1 MDRSTLITILL
12 AVAIA
17 LLGIGII
24 VPVLPIYATR
34 LGATGITLGL
44 IVAAFSITRG
54 ILQPIV
60 GAASDRGGRKRFLLT
75 GLTIYTVVGLILP
88 RAESVNHLIL
98 IRAFHGIG
106 SAMIVPVAMAYMAD
120 LAPAGQEGRY
130 MGLLN
135 AAVFTGIGGGP
146 IIGGIFTDLWGLSA
160 AFYTMAGLSV
170 LAIALVCRH
179 LPDRPP
185 QLQEKSRLRLLATMG
200 LMLGSR
206 RTMGLLLARMAV
218 TVVVVP
224 SMAFLPLLM
233 SRGHAASGIE
243 IGLVIASRTLVNA
256 LLQAPFGKVADRR
269 NKIHLL
275 VAGCLIIS
283 GAMFAVPFA
292 AGLWLLAGLFALVG
306 LGEAIVWPTLGA
318 LAAEDGRFYGQGAM
332 MGVFNMSMSAGVFL
346 GAMGAGTIMDLLG
359 LRYAFFL
366 IAVFVLACTLIAAA
380 LVRNGRLACESA
392 GGKPGE
398 VSGT

>member
-1 MDRSTLITILL
+1 MDKSTLITILL

-60 GAASDRGGRKRFLLT
+60 GAASDRGGRKGFLLA
-75 GLTIYTVVGLILP
+75 GLTVYTLVGLILP
-88 RAESVNHLIL
+88 HAESVYHLIL

-106 SAMIVPVAMAYMAD
+106 SAMIIPVAMAYMAD

-135 AAVFTGIGGGP
+135 AAIFTGIGGGP

-170 LAIALVCRH
+170 FAIALVCRH
-179 LPDRPP
+179 LPDRQP
-185 QLQEKSRLRLLATMG
+185 QLQEKARLRLLATMG

-233 SRGHAASGIE
+233 SRGHAVSGME

-256 LLQAPFGKVADRR
+256 ILQAPFGKLADRR
-269 NKIHLL
+269 NKIHML
-275 VAGCLIIS
+275 VTGCLLIS

-292 AGLWLLAGLFALVG
+292 TGFWPLAGLFALMG
-306 LGEAIVWPTLGA
+306 LGESIVWPTLGA
-318 LAAEDGRFYGQGAM
+318 LAAEEGRFYGQGAM
-332 MGVFNMSMSAGVFL
+332 MGVFNMSMSAGVFF
-346 GAMGAGTIMDLLG
+346 GAMGAGIIMDLFG
-359 LRYAFFL
+359 LQYAFFL
-366 IAVFVLACTLIAAA
+366 IAVFVLGCTLVAAG
-380 LVRNGRLACESA
+380 LISNGRLAGESA
-392 GGKPGE
+392 LGKPGE
-398 VSGT
+398 MFGT

>member
-1 MDRSTLITILL
+1 MDRSILFTILL

-24 VPVLPIYATR
+24 IPVLPVYATR

-54 ILQPIV
+54 ILQPVV
-60 GAASDRGGRKRFLLT
+60 GAASDRGGRKGFLLA
-75 GLTIYTVVGLILP
+75 GLTVYTLVGLILP
-88 RAESVNHLIL
+88 QAESVSHLIM
-98 IRAFHGIG
+98 IRAFHGVG

-135 AAVFTGIGGGP
+135 AAIFTGIGGGP

-160 AFYTMAGLSV
+160 AFYAMAALSV
-170 LAIALVCRH
+170 LALILVSRH
-179 LPDRPP
+179 LPGGQVSSKEGP
-185 QLQEKSRLRLLATMG
+185 SLRLFATFR

-206 RTMGLLLARMAV
+206 RTKGILLGRMGV
-218 TVVVVP
+218 TLVVVP

-233 SRGHAASGIE
+233 SRGHASGVE
-243 IGLVIASRTLVNA
+243 IGMVIACRTLVNA
-256 LLQAPFGKVADRR
+256 VLQAPFGRVADRR
-269 NKIHLL
+269 DKVCLL
-275 VAGCLIIS
+275 VTGCLLIS
-283 GAMFAVPFA
+283 GVMSAVPFA
-292 AGLWLLAGLFALVG
+292 AGFWPLAGLFALMG
-306 LGEAIVWPTLGA
+306 LGEAVVWPALGA
-318 LAAEDGRFYGQGAM
+318 LAAEEGRFYGQGAM

-346 GAMGAGTIMDLLG
+346 GAMGAGTIMDLFG

-366 IAVFVLACTLIAAA
+366 ISLAVLFCAILAAGLI
-380 LVRNGRLACESA
+380 RNSPARLS
-392 GGKPGE
+392 P
-398 VSGT
+398 